1 VDRRNPARPFMWA
14 VVALGSAALLFSVTE
29 LPVARLDVRFL
40 LLAVLVCV
48 SSHVAVR
55 IPHVSGRITVSDTLV
70 FLTLLLYGGAGA
82 VVLSALE
89 GVYASLRISRKPLT
103 ILFNAGVLALST
115 FMTAAALRALFGTA
129 NLAGDYYSAPALAAV
144 FVMALVQYAVNT
156 WLIAVEKSLKLGE
169 PFWAT
174 WKTYYLWTSVTY
186 LAGASAAG
194 ISARL
199 VHAVGFYAVLTT
211 VPIIAI
217 IYFTY
222 LTYLKNIEASE
233 AHVEELSRYV
243 AELRRSEAAREEIL
257 LREKAAR
264 ADAEAANRVKDEFL
278 STLSHELR
286 TPLTSIIGWTSLMRA
301 GRVKGDVQ
309 AQALETIERNA
320 RIQSRLIDDLL
331 DLSRII
337 SGKLLLDTREVDLA
351 SVAAGAVEVVR
362 PAAAAKGIALTYEC
376 EPGAAVSGDAARLQ
390 QVAWNLLSN
399 AVKFTPQGGSVSARL
414 TRDGA
419 RVKFTV
425 TDTGRGIAPEFLPHV
440 FDRFRQA
447 DSATTRQY
455 GGLGLGLSIV
465 RHLAELH
472 GGTVEAASAGEGR
485 GSTFSVAFPLAA
497 TAACECAT
505 PARGV
510 VSFDAAVPASPEGL
524 AGVRVLVV
532 DDESD
537 TRSLISTVIAGTG
550 AEVAACASAGEAL
563 EKLKTWRPHVLMSD
577 IGMPGEDGYA
587 LIRKVRALP
596 AERGGGIPAAALT
609 AYARDE
615 DRRRALAAGFQL
627 HVAKPFDPR
636 ELVAAVLD
644 LQSYLSARAAADE
657 MAQGSSAVSPTATRA
672 PALTLA

>member
-14 VVALGSAALLFSVTE
+14 VVALGSSALLFSVAG

-70 FLTLLLYGGAGA
+70 FLTLLLYGGAAA

-103 ILFNAGVLALST
+103 ILFNAAVLALST
-115 FMTAAALRALFGTA
+115 FLTAVTLRVLFGAA

-156 WLIAVEKSLKLGE
+156 GLIAFEKSLKLGE
-169 PFWAT
+169 RFWPT

-233 AHVEELSRYV
+233 AHVGELSRYV
-243 AELRRSEAAREEIL
+243 GELRRSEAEREEIL

-264 ADAEAANRVKDEFL
+264 AEAEAANRVKDEFL

-351 SVAAGAVEVVR
+351 SVLAGAVEVVR
-362 PAAAAKGIALTYEC
+362 PAAAAKGIALDYDC
-376 EPGAAVSGDAARLQ
+376 EPGANVSGDAARLQ

-414 TRDGA
+414 ARDGA
-419 RVKFTV
+419 RVKLSV

-472 GGTVEAASAGEGR
+472 GATVEAESEGEGR
-485 GSTFSVAFPLAA
+485 GATFSVAFPLAA
-497 TAACECAT
+497 SAACECAN
-505 PARGV
+505 PVPGV
-510 VSFDAAVPASPEGL
+510 LSDGAAVAASAEGL
-524 AGVRVLVV
+524 SGVRVLVV
-532 DDESD
+532 DDEQD
-537 TRSLISTVIAGTG
+537 TRRLISTVIAETG
-550 AEVAACASAGEAL
+550 AEVTACASAGEAL

-577 IGMPGEDGYA
+577 IGMPGEDGFS

-596 AERGGGIPAAALT
+596 EERGGRTPAAALT

-627 HVAKPFDPR
+627 HIAKPFDPR
-636 ELVAAVLD
+636 ELVAAVSN
-644 LQSYLSARAAADE
+644 LQAYIVARTVERDSS
-657 MAQGSSAVSPTATRA
+657 QSSSAASPAETRA
-672 PALTLA
+672 GALTLA

>member
-1 VDRRNPARPFMWA
+1 MERRNPARPFMWA
-14 VVALGSAALLFSVTE
+14 VVALGSAALLFSAAG
-29 LPVARLDVRFL
+29 LPVARLDQRFL

-70 FLTLLLYGGAGA
+70 FLTLLLYGGAAA
-82 VVLSALE
+82 VALSALE

-103 ILFNAGVLALST
+103 ILFNAAVLALST
-115 FMTAAALRALFGTA
+115 FLTATALRALFGA
-129 NLAGDYYSAPALAAV
+129 SNLAGDYYSAPALAAV
-144 FVMALVQYAVNT
+144 FVMAGVQYIVNT
-156 WLIAVEKSLKLGE
+156 GLIAVEKSLKLGE
-169 PFWAT
+169 PFWPT

-199 VHAVGFYAVLTT
+199 VQAVGFYAVLTT
-211 VPIIAI
+211 VPIVAI

-233 AHVEELSRYV
+233 AHVEELSLYV
-243 AELRRSEAAREEIL
+243 EELRRSEAAREEIL

-264 ADAEAANRVKDEFL
+264 AEAEAANRVKDEFL

-351 SVAAGAVEVVR
+351 SVVAGAVEVVR
-362 PAAAAKGIALTYEC
+362 PAAAAKGIALTYDA
-376 EPGAAVSGDAARLQ
+376 EPGANVSGDAARLQ

-399 AVKFTPQGGSVSARL
+399 AVKFTPQGGKVSARL
-414 TRDGA
+414 ARDGA
-419 RVKFTV
+419 RVRFTV

-455 GGLGLGLSIV
+455 GG
-465 RHLAELH
+465 
-472 GGTVEAASAGEGR
+472 
-485 GSTFSVAFPLAA
+485 
-497 TAACECAT
+497 
-505 PARGV
+505 
-510 VSFDAAVPASPEGL
+510 
-524 AGVRVLVV
+524 
-532 DDESD
+532 
-537 TRSLISTVIAGTG
+537 
-550 AEVAACASAGEAL
+550 
-563 EKLKTWRPHVLMSD
+563 
-577 IGMPGEDGYA
+577 
-587 LIRKVRALP
+587 
-596 AERGGGIPAAALT
+596 
-609 AYARDE
+609 
-615 DRRRALAAGFQL
+615 
-627 HVAKPFDPR
+627 
-636 ELVAAVLD
+636 
-644 LQSYLSARAAADE
+644 
-657 MAQGSSAVSPTATRA
+657 
-672 PALTLA
+672 